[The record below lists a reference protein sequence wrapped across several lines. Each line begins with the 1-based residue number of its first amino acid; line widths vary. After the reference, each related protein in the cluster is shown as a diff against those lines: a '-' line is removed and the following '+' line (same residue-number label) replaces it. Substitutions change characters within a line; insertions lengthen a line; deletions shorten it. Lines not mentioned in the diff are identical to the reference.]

1 MLVKNG
7 CVRCEGDLYLENG
20 LDGTEF
26 VCIQCGHR
34 RTARLRQ
41 MSAPVGAAVPE
52 KPARRARRKSAA
64 PG

>member
-1 MLVKNG
+1 MLVKNS

-20 LDGTEF
+20 LDGAEF

-41 MSAPVGAAVPE
+41 MSAPIEAAAE

-64 PG
+64 RG